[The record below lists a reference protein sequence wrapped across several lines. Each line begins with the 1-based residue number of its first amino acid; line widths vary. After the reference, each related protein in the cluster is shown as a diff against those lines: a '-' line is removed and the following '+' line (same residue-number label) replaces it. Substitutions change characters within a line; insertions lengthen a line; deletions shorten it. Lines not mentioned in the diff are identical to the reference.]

1 MLMNL
6 ENKIDFIFALE
17 DGSKYMIIDQG
28 NCQGKAYYL
37 ANRLDTLGNLSNVVA
52 IFCLEDNQNL
62 VPVGDSNLL
71 RELEKYFSSRLKES
85 N

>member
-1 MLMNL
+1 MNL

-28 NCQGKAYYL
+28 NCQGRAYYL
-37 ANRLDTLGNLSNVVA
+37 ANRLDTLGNLSNIVT
-52 IFCLEDNQNL
+52 IFCLVDGENI
-62 VPVGDSNLL
+62 VPVEDPNLL

>member
-1 MLMNL
+1 MNL